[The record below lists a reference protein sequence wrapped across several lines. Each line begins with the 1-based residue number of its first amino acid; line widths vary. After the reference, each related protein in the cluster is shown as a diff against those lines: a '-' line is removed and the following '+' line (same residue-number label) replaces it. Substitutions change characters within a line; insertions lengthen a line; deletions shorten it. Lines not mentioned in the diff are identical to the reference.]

1 MNQTEQHWI
10 EKMNDLGNQRQ
21 PFLFII
27 SFDKTKAYIFKENEI
42 PGDISVKIGKLEK
55 GENLPNEKKLD
66 FDKYPIEF
74 DHYQRAFDQVKDKIH
89 KGYSYLTNLT
99 FSTGITTNFDL
110 AELFTI
116 AHAKYKLYI
125 PDHFVLFSPECFV
138 KINDNV
144 ISTYPMKGT
153 IDASL
158 EDAEKILLADE
169 KETAEH
175 YTIVDLLRN
184 DLSMVAKNVRVKRFR
199 YLEKII
205 TNKSEILQTSSEIEG
220 NLLPKFRYNL
230 GNLFDLLLP
239 AGSISGAPKKA
250 TINIIENAEKEK
262 RNFYTGVF
270 GYFDG
275 QNLDSA
281 VMIRF
286 IEKVND
292 AYFFKSGGGITSMS
306 DVFAEYK
313 EMIEKVYVPIS

>member
-1 MNQTEQHWI
+1 
-10 EKMNDLGNQRQ
+10 MNDLGNLRQ

-27 SFDKTKAYIFKENEI
+27 SFDKTKAYVFRENEI
-42 PGDISVKIGKLEK
+42 PNEILVKIGKLEK
-55 GENLPNEKKLD
+55 GKQVTQGKKLE
-66 FDKYPIEF
+66 FEKYPIEF
-74 DHYQRAFDQVKDKIH
+74 KQYQKGFEQVQDKIQ

-99 FSTGITTNFDL
+99 FSTEIQTNFDL
-110 AELFTI
+110 TELFT
-116 AHAKYKLYI
+116 AANAKYKLCF
-125 PDHFVLFSPECFV
+125 PNNFVLFSPECF
-138 KINDNV
+138 IRIDDDL

-158 EDAEKILLADE
+158 ANAEKILLEDE
-169 KETAEH
+169 KEAAEH
-175 YTIVDLLRN
+175 FTIVDLLRN

-205 TNKSEILQTSSEIEG
+205 TNKSEILQTSSEIVG
-220 NLLPKFRYNL
+220 NLLPHYKYNL

-250 TINIIENAEKEK
+250 TLNVIENAEIEK

-275 QNLDSA
+275 QNLESA

-286 IEKVND
+286 IEQVND
-292 AYFFKSGGGITSMS
+292 ACFFKSGGGITSMS
-306 DVFAEYK
+306 DAYAEYK
-313 EMIEKVYVPIS
+313 EMIDKVYVPVS

>member
-1 MNQTEQHWI
+1 MNQFEQHWI
-10 EKMNDLGNQRQ
+10 EKMNELGNLRQ

-27 SFDKTKAYIFKENEI
+27 SFDKTEAYVFPENDIPTEI
-42 PGDISVKIGKLEK
+42 LVKIGSLEK
-55 GENLPNEKKLD
+55 GKMISQEKILE
-66 FDKYPIEF
+66 FEKYPM
-74 DHYQRAFDQVKDKIH
+74 QFDQYRMAFEQVSDKIH

-99 FSTGITTNFDL
+99 FATEIKTNFDL
-110 AELFTI
+110 KELFFA
-116 AHAKYKLYI
+116 AHARYKLCI
-125 PDHFVLFSPECFV
+125 PGKFVLFSPECFV
-138 KINDNV
+138 RIKGDE

-153 IDASL
+153 IDATI
-158 EDAEKILLADE
+158 ENAEKILLADE
-169 KETAEH
+169 KEAAEH

-184 DLSMVAKNVRVKRFR
+184 DLSMVSKNVRVKRYR

-205 TNKSEILQTSSEIEG
+205 TNKSEILQTSSEIAG
-220 NLLPKFRYNL
+220 NLLPAYKYNL

-250 TINIIENAEKEK
+250 TLNIIEKTEKEK

-286 IEKVND
+286 IEEINGN
-292 AYFFKSGGGITSMS
+292 YFFKSGGGITSMS
-306 DVFAEYK
+306 DVAAEYK
-313 EMIEKVYVPIS
+313 EMIEKVYVPIN